1 MTKHLLLLTC
11 ALGAFS
17 GVTGVAAAQTTPGT
31 AAPVAASPSATEVG
45 AVIVTAEKRSQ
56 NLQKVPVAVT
66 AFTTKQR
73 DLVGIENLQDMTNF
87 TPGLVYSSVLDRVTL
102 RGVGRQT
109 NLLSAD
115 AAVTTYVDGFFTT
128 SAVEASKPP
137 MFVSNIEVLRGPQG
151 TLQGRNAIGGALLV
165 TTARPTSTPHA
176 EGRLTIGNYGYEDVE
191 AYVSG
196 PIADGLNFRLQG
208 YDTNQSQGYFKSL
221 NGGPSEGNVLDQ
233 WYIEPSFSAKLGDN
247 ADLYVKAF
255 AANWNNRGGP
265 GARADYTTGPAD
277 EQLNGGGLDY
287 NFNPGAAFNPL
298 QSVAG
303 ATVAANP
310 NITNNPSLINIR
322 DIANNI
328 PLTVK
333 LRNSF
338 DFDTEFTYHFPGFDV
353 KYTGG
358 FQSYKYDLNFGA
370 VGGGTTSVPG
380 DVNSFETCYEAYTGT
395 NACGPAGPLTVIP
408 DINYHYQENNQWFS
422 HEITFASTGNGAF
435 QWIGGLYYYD
445 EHYSN
450 PIVTTNPGQSQMSD
464 PIYPYQ
470 NLVPGA
476 AQAAPN
482 PNNWIS
488 YDNYVME
495 TRSEAVYGQIDWKI
509 TDTLKLTA
517 GARYTQ
523 DHKDGTEYNRVVLFG
538 GSIVQG
544 LPAGFAVPGVPAY
557 FISPYGMYV
566 DPAQFGNG
574 AKALDLTPN
583 TVYGAPGACAPL
595 TGGKYKGVTAPC
607 STSAATGITSR
618 GLGDDFSDPT
628 GTAGLEWTPT
638 SDILAYIRYSRGY
651 KSGGFNAGTISSNPE
666 VGSEHV
672 NAYEV
677 GYKQTFGR
685 NLVVDADLYY
695 YDFQDAQYVV
705 TTFVPNLGNE
715 ALLTNIPKSRVDGFE
730 LESIWTPI
738 QHLQFDLS
746 YSFNDTSILTG
757 CTPSTGVGCYAD
769 TADPQGLSPGARV
782 VVPYNAATG
791 ASALQT
797 VKGNELPNAPRN
809 KVALNGNYT
818 FVFDHGS
825 LTLSAT
831 GIWRDQQY
839 GAIFKEPYDVAPS
852 WSQVDLRA
860 MWKAPDD
867 KYEIIL
873 YGRNVFNTVG
883 YEAAA
888 AGGLAQTNS
897 PALALGIAPSYRTN
911 NLYGINPPAT
921 YGIELHYKF
930 F

>member
-11 ALGAFS
+11 AVGAIS
-17 GVTGVAAAQTTPGT
+17 GAAGVGAAT
-31 AAPVAASPSATEVG
+31 AADNTSPSATEVG
-45 AVIVTAEKRSQ
+45 AVIVTAEKRQQ
-56 NLQKVPVAVT
+56 NIQKVPVAVT

-208 YDTNQSQGYFKSL
+208 YDTNQSQGYFKNL
-221 NGGPSEGNVLDQ
+221 AGGPSEGNVYDQ

-265 GARADYTTGPAD
+265 GARADYTSGPAD
-277 EQLNGGGLDY
+277 MQLNGLGLDY
-287 NFNPGAAFNPL
+287 NFNPGAAFNPNE
-298 QSVAG
+298 SVAG
-303 ATVAANP
+303 GTVLQGQK
-310 NITNNPSLINIR
+310 ITNNPTLINIR
-322 DIANNI
+322 DIASTD

-333 LRNSF
+333 LRNSY

-358 FQSYKYDLNFGA
+358 FQSYKYDLDLGA
-370 VGGGTTSVPG
+370 IGGGTDSVPG
-380 DVNSFETCYEAYTGT
+380 DVKSFQTCY
-395 NACGPAGPLTVIP
+395 NADPVAAFPGAVPFSNVCGPAGALTVVP
-408 DINYHYQENNQWFS
+408 DAHYSYEENNQWFS

-450 PIVTTNPGQSQMSD
+450 PIVTTNPGQSQMTN

-470 NLVPGA
+470 DLGFTT
-476 AQAAPN
+476 AAPAN

-495 TRSEAVYGQIDWKI
+495 TRSEAVYGQIDWKF
-509 TDTLKLTA
+509 TDTLKFTA

-538 GSIVQG
+538 GNIVQNLPSPGFG
-544 LPAGFAVPGVPAY
+544 LPNPYDFYVNPAFY
-557 FISPYGMYV
+557 
-566 DPAQFGNG
+566 GNG

-583 TVYGAPGACAPL
+583 TIYGAPGACAPVL
-595 TGGKYKGVTAPC
+595 GGKYKGVTSPC
-607 STSAATGITSR
+607 VTSAVTGITSR
-618 GLGDDFSDPT
+618 GLGDDFSAPT

-738 QHLQFDLS
+738 NHLQFDLS

-757 CTPSTGVGCYAD
+757 CTPSTGVGCYVD
-769 TADPQGLSPGARV
+769 TNDPYGIAKAARV
-782 VVPYNAATG
+782 VVPYNPATG

-797 VKGNELPNAPRN
+797 VKGNQLPNAPRN
-809 KVALNGNYT
+809 KVAVNGNYT

-825 LTLSAT
+825 LTFSGT
-831 GIWRDQQY
+831 YIWRDEQY
-839 GAIFKEPYDVAPS
+839 GALFKEPYDVAGS
-852 WSQVDLRA
+852 WDQVDLRA
-860 MWKAPDD
+860 MWKGSDD

-873 YGRNVFNTVG
+873 YGRNVFNSIG
-883 YEAAA
+883 HEAAA
-888 AGGLAQTNS
+888 AGGVISTGQNTLTTGTAAIYQQ
-897 PALALGIAPSYRTN
+897 N

>member
-11 ALGAFS
+11 AVGAISS
-17 GVTGVAAAQTTPGT
+17 GVGVAAASAADTT
-31 AAPVAASPSATEVG
+31 SPSATEVG
-45 AVIVTAEKRSQ
+45 AVIVTAEKRQQ
-56 NLQKVPVAVT
+56 NIQKVPVAVT

-165 TTARPTSTPHA
+165 TTARPSSTPHA
-176 EGRLTIGNYGYEDVE
+176 EGRVTVGNYGYSDIE
-191 AYVSG
+191 AYVTG

-208 YDTNQSQGYFKSL
+208 YTTNQTQGYFKNL
-221 NGGPSEGNVLDQ
+221 AGGPSEGNVLGEY
-233 WYIEPSFSAKLGDN
+233 YIEPSISAKLGDN

-265 GARADYTTGPAD
+265 GARADYTSGPAD
-277 EQLNGGGLDY
+277 EQLDGLGLDY
-287 NFNPGAAFNPL
+287 NFNPGAAFNPAE
-298 QSVAG
+298 SVAG
-303 ATVAANP
+303 SLIQQGQK
-310 NITNNPSLINIR
+310 ITDNPSLLGIR
-322 DIANNI
+322 DFANND

-333 LRNSF
+333 LRNSY
-338 DFDTEFTYHFPGFDV
+338 DFDTEFTYHLPGVDV

-380 DVNSFETCYEAYTGT
+380 DVTSFQTCY
-395 NACGPAGPLTVIP
+395 NADSYAAFPGAVPFSNTCGPAGALTVLP
-408 DINYHYQENNQWFS
+408 AINYHYQENNQWFS

-435 QWIGGLYYYD
+435 QWIAGLYYYD
-445 EHYSN
+445 ERYSN
-450 PIVTTNPGQSQMSD
+450 PIVTTNPDQPQMAN

-470 NLVPGA
+470 GIFPGVPN
-476 AQAAPN
+476 APAN

-488 YDNYVME
+488 YDNYIME
-495 TRSEAVYGQIDWKI
+495 TRSEAAYGQIDWKF

-517 GARYTQ
+517 GLRYTQ
-523 DHKDGTEYNRVVLFG
+523 DHKDGTEYNRVILFG
-538 GSIVQG
+538 GNIVQNLPSPGFG
-544 LPAGFAVPGVPAY
+544 LPDPYDFYVNPA
-557 FISPYGMYV
+557 FYGN
-566 DPAQFGNG
+566 A

-583 TVYGAPGACAPL
+583 TIYGAPGACAPV
-595 TGGKYKGVTAPC
+595 GGGTYKGVT
-607 STSAATGITSR
+607 SACVTNAITGITSR
-618 GLGDDFSDPT
+618 GLGDNFSAPT
-628 GTAGLEWTPT
+628 GTLGLEWTPT
-638 SDILAYIRYSRGY
+638 DNILAYARYSRGY
-651 KSGGFNAGTISSNPE
+651 KSGGFNAGTISQDPE

-672 NAYEV
+672 DAYEI

-685 NLVVDADLYY
+685 DLVVDADLYY
-695 YDFQDAQYVV
+695 YDFQDAQYVLS
-705 TTFVPNLGNE
+705 TLVPNLGIE
-715 ALLTNIPKSRVDGFE
+715 SLLTNIPKARIDGFE

-738 QHLQFDLS
+738 RHLQFDLS
-746 YSFNDTSILTG
+746 YSFNDTAILTG
-757 CTPSTGVGCYAD
+757 CNLATSVGCYED
-769 TADPQGLSPGARV
+769 TNNPNAGLQS
-782 VVPYNAATG
+782 
-791 ASALQT
+791 
-797 VKGNELPNAPRN
+797 VKGNPLPNAPRN

-818 FVFDHGS
+818 FVFDQGS
-825 LTLSAT
+825 LTFSGT
-831 GIWRDQQY
+831 YIWRDQQY
-839 GAIFKEPYDVAPS
+839 GAIFKEPYNVAPS

-860 MWKAPDD
+860 TWKAPDD

-888 AGGLAQTNS
+888 GG
-897 PALALGIAPSYRTN
+897 GIISTGANVATGTTAYTQN